1 MLPEIGKLHGKDTFK
16 FFLIL
21 KNNEFFFI
29 FKSNYLPLCVLT
41 SFLQAAHNLEMKK
54 CHISHLEYFLMVK
67 LMYLSGENPFF
78 KTTVLLFYTMIAS
91 CGACHTEKYNPRV
104 GKLIMKYQGKPL
116 FNDL

>member
-1 MLPEIGKLHGKDTFK
+1 
-16 FFLIL
+16 
-21 KNNEFFFI
+21 
-29 FKSNYLPLCVLT
+29 
-41 SFLQAAHNLEMKK
+41 
-54 CHISHLEYFLMVK
+54 MVK